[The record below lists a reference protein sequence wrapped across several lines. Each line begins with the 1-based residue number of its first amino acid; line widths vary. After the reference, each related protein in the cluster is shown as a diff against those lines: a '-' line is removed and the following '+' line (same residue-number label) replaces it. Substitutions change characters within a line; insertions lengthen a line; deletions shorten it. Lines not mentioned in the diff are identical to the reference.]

1 MKNKLRFL
9 VFLISRFKGIIIYAI
24 GLGIFIVADSI
35 IVPLIVPFHMIND
48 SISIY
53 VIFFWLISL
62 VLMLTGQ
69 WIRHNSKK
77 ILKAKQT
84 PS

>member
-9 VFLISRFKGIIIYAI
+9 GFLISRFKGLIIYAI
-24 GLGIFIVADSI
+24 GLGIFIVAESI

-53 VIFFWLISL
+53 VLFFGLIGL
-62 VLMLTGQ
+62 VLMVTGQ
-69 WIRHNSKK
+69 LIRHNSKK
-77 ILKAKQT
+77 V
-84 PS
+84 